1 MNYKDSNPVVTEKKN
16 YLPVLIMLLGVV
28 VMIVVFY
35 QGYVMYQ
42 VKNNFQAVVTPE
54 VGITSFGLNS
64 PLNNTVM
71 SSGTIYFSATFAST
85 SQSEPLSYKFN
96 VASNSLDLLSN
107 QTLTNAVPLSSS
119 SFVAIL
125 SNDQYGGSN
134 SYQPHLFDKNTKLST
149 VLPNVA
155 GHGVTDLTV
164 SPDGS
169 KYAYS
174 YQKENYI
181 KTDEPQLLSQW
192 NIAVHELNSERVL
205 LIDGGSKPKWVNN
218 GSQLLYMGEKGLFIY
233 NIASGTAQLV
243 FETYAPFTIFDDIAV
258 APDSTQVVLT
268 KANLNMISVL
278 DLKQELEKT
287 NLIEKGRI
295 ISEDTTYSDPVISPD
310 SKFYVTNA
318 EKINNFNLN
327 IEQMTYTYSN
337 SYALE
342 IRRID
347 NATALQ
353 TLPLKGVGTSTV
365 SISNWTSQ

>member
-1 MNYKDSNPVVTEKKN
+1 MNYQDSEPVVIEKKS
-16 YLPVLIMLLGVV
+16 YLPVLITLLGVV

-35 QGYVMYQ
+35 QGYLMYQ
-42 VKNNFQAVVTPE
+42 IKNNSQTIITPE
-54 VGITSFGLNS
+54 VEITSFGLNS
-64 PLNNTVM
+64 PLNSIM
-71 SSGTIYFSATFAST
+71 IPSGTIYFSASFAST
-85 SQSEPLSYKFN
+85 SQSEPLTYKFE
-96 VASNSLDLLSN
+96 VAQNSFDFLVD
-107 QTLTNAVPLSSS
+107 QTIANAIPQSSS
-119 SFVAIL
+119 SFFAVI
-125 SNDQYGGSN
+125 STDQFGGSN

-164 SPDGS
+164 SPDGG

-174 YQKENYI
+174 YQIDKNMN
-181 KTDEPQLLSQW
+181 TSEPQLLSQW
-192 NIAVHELNSERVL
+192 NIAIHELNSERVL
-205 LIDGGSKPKWVNN
+205 LIDGGSQPEWVNN
-218 GSQLLYMGEKGLFIY
+218 GSQLLYMGEKGLIIY
-233 NIASGTAQLV
+233 DIASGTAQLV

-258 APDSTQVVLT
+258 APDSTHVVLT
-268 KANLNMISVL
+268 KPDLNMISVL
-278 DLKQELEKT
+278 DFKQETEKPT
-287 NLIEKGRI
+287 LIEKGRI

-342 IRRID
+342 IRQID
-347 NATALQ
+347 NATAVQ
-353 TLPLKGVGTSTV
+353 ALPLESVGTSTV

>member
-1 MNYKDSNPVVTEKKN
+1 MNYQDSDPVVTEKKS
-16 YLPVLIMLLGVV
+16 YLPVLITLLGVV

-42 VKNNFQAVVTPE
+42 IKNNFQAVVTPE

-64 PLNNTVM
+64 QLNSNMM

-96 VASNSLDLLSN
+96 VASNSLDLLSD

-134 SYQPHLFDKNTKLST
+134 SYQPHIFDKNTKLSK

-155 GHGVTDLTV
+155 GRGVTDLTV

-174 YQKENYI
+174 YQKEEDRSA
-181 KTDEPQLLSQW
+181 TEPQLLSLW
-192 NIAVHELNSERVL
+192 HIAIHELNSERVL
-205 LIDGGSKPKWVNN
+205 LIDRGSQPEWVNN
-218 GSQLLYMGEKGLFIY
+218 GTHLLYMGEKGLFLY
-233 NIASGTAQLV
+233 ELASGKTKLIY
-243 FETYAPFTIFDDIAV
+243 ETYAPFTTFDDIAV
-258 APDSTQVVLT
+258 SPDSLKVVLT
-268 KANLNMISVL
+268 KANLSMISIF
-278 DLKQELEKT
+278 DFKQEQENPT
-287 NLIEKGRI
+287 LIEMGRI

-327 IEQMTYTYSN
+327 IEENTYSYAN

-342 IRRID
+342 IRQIN
-347 NATALQ
+347 NATVLEA
-353 TLPLKGVGTSTV
+353 LPLDGVGTSTV
-365 SISNWTSQ
+365 SISKWSSQ